1 MRVRQ
6 NRVGQQD
13 WGGGN
18 VIAIISKIKGKIV
31 GRKIGR
37 HMKPLLITM
46 KVEEELS
53 GDVSPQ

>member
-1 MRVRQ
+1 M
-6 NRVGQQD
+6 
-13 WGGGN
+13 
-18 VIAIISKIKGKIV
+18 IAIISKIKGKIV